1 MACHF
6 RRVDGHSQSDEL
18 EASPVVEPCRAAVT
32 HTRACG
38 ICVAV
43 RVPPELV
50 FLATAAA
57 VIIAGARLAHDGGTI
72 ADRTGL
78 GQGWVGAILVASA
91 TSLPEIA
98 TDVAAVRDGEP
109 SLAIGDLFG
118 SSMVNMLILGVADL
132 LTRRTHLMMQVA
144 VNQTTVGV
152 LAMALTAVAAA
163 GVLAGEGLG
172 VLGVG
177 WAPLTIGVGY
187 VLGMRLIYVNRGSE
201 GAGAGATR
209 SRGDT
214 SSAGLRRPVI
224 GFVVAA
230 AAILIVAPY
239 LARSAAELAEQW
251 GISSGFFG
259 VVFLAAATSLPEAA
273 VVGAAIKGG
282 AYTLAV
288 GNILGSNCFN
298 MMVLLVLDVV
308 DGAGSVLAQAEAG
321 VVLGAVFAI
330 VMMGQVL
337 LDLLNRAEH
346 RVWYIEP
353 GPGLIVL
360 TYAAG
365 LFLTYRATH

>member
-1 MACHF
+1 MCVA
-6 RRVDGHSQSDEL
+6 
-18 EASPVVEPCRAAVT
+18 
-32 HTRACG
+32 
-38 ICVAV
+38 ICVPA
-43 RVPPELV
+43 ELV
-50 FLATAAA
+50 FLATAAV
-57 VIIAGARLAHDGGTI
+57 VIVAGVRLARDGEKI

-98 TDVAAVRDGEP
+98 TDVAAVRDGER

-118 SSMVNMLILGVADL
+118 SSMANMLILGVADL
-132 LTRRTHLMMQVA
+132 LTRRTHLMTQVA
-144 VNQTTVGV
+144 VNQATVGV

-172 VLGVG
+172 FLGVG
-177 WAPLTIGVGY
+177 WAPLTIGIGY
-187 VLGMRLIYVNRGSE
+187 VLGIRLIYTNRGSE
-201 GAGAGATR
+201 GLGAGAAR
-209 SRGDT
+209 SREET
-214 SSAGLRRPVI
+214 SSGNLRRAVI
-224 GFVVAA
+224 GFVAAA

-251 GISSGFFG
+251 GIASGFFG
-259 VVFLAAATSLPEAA
+259 VVFLAAATSLPEVA
-273 VVGAAIKGG
+273 VVSASVKSG

-298 MMVLLVLDVV
+298 MMILLVLDVV
-308 DGAGSVLAQAEAG
+308 DGAGSVLAQTEAG

-330 VMMGQVL
+330 VMMGQAL

-365 LFLTYRATH
+365 LFFTYRATHL